1 MLHYAYVVSF
11 TSVRPPPN
19 CEAVVTILGDVTV
32 WRTVLLQKLIGSAA
46 SQEIP
51 RILRKPEV
59 HYCLNEGAPLSP
71 CPEPD

>member
-1 MLHYAYVVSF
+1 MLHYACVVSF

-32 WRTVLLQKLIGSAA
+32 LLQKLTGSAA

-59 HYCLNEGAPLSP
+59 HYRLNEGIPLSP